1 MVPPYKAP
9 EANRRENKKFNK
21 KLSKIWIDIEHT
33 FRMLKGRWAS
43 LTALRLV
50 LNTQKQYQYA
60 LKWITA
66 CIVLHNILLQL
77 DDEWEENEGWWTEEK
92 EKQHDADIDLLDKEM
107 MQDGISKK
115 EAVKKMVLHM

>member
-9 EANRRENKKFNK
+9 ETNRNENKRFNK
-21 KLSKIWIDIEHT
+21 KLSKVRIDIEHT
-33 FRMLKGRWAS
+33 FGMLKDQWAS

-66 CIVLHNILLQL
+66 CIVLHNILLRL
-77 DDEWEENEGWWTEEK
+77 DD
-92 EKQHDADIDLLDKEM
+92 A
-107 MQDGISKK
+107 
-115 EAVKKMVLHM
+115 